1 MKNII
6 TVLKALS
13 NGDMQLFNEV
23 AYEIRDLLVT
33 EESPGVCILN
43 TREALRFAFLLE
55 LSAEDEKLPAK
66 EQTHHELL
74 KEGASPELINRIFAQ
89 KPASSQSGKAL

>member
-1 MKNII
+1 MENII

-13 NGDMQLFNEV
+13 QGNMELFNEV

-33 EESPGVCILN
+33 EEQQGICKLN

-55 LSAEDEKLPAK
+55 LSAEDEQLPAK
-66 EQTHHELL
+66 QETHQALL
-74 KEGASPELINRIFAQ
+74 EDGDDPELINRIFATN
-89 KPASSQSGKAL
+89 PASSSQTS